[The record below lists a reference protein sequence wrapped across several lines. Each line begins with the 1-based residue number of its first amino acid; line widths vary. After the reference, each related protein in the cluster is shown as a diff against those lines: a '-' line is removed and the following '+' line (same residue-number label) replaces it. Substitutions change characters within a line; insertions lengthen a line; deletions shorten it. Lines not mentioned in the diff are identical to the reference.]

1 MVSKVKK
8 YFSEF
13 KLLMSEIPAWALTM
27 FVVSIVLMNLF
38 ANKSI
43 NLPIS
48 WLALDCGIIFA
59 WAPFLSMDL
68 IVKHF
73 GAKASIKVSLLATA
87 INVVVSVLFF
97 IAAVIPGMWGES
109 FNFVDMN
116 TVNQALDNTVGG
128 NWYILFGSTVAFI
141 VASIVNAITNEFVGK
156 LSKKDTYGMFTI
168 RTYVSTFIGQF
179 VDNLVFS
186 LIVSQILFGWTLTQC
201 FFCALTGAIVE
212 LMMEA
217 LFTPIGWRVCK
228 KWKERNVGQNYLSH
242 VTG

>member
-1 MVSKVKK
+1 MLSKVRK

-13 KLLMSEIPAWALTM
+13 KLLLSEIPAWVLTM

-43 NLPIS
+43 NLPFN

-73 GAKASIKVSLLATA
+73 GAKASIKISLLATA
-87 INVVVSVLFF
+87 INVVVSILFF
-97 IAAVIPGMWGES
+97 IAAIVPGMWGES
-109 FNFVDMN
+109 FNFVDG
-116 TVNQALDNTVGG
+116 TSINQALDNTVKG

-141 VASIVNAITNEFVGK
+141 VASILNAITNEFVGNI
-156 LSKKDTYGMFTI
+156 SKKDNYLAFTL
-168 RTYVSTFIGQF
+168 RTYASTFIGQF

-186 LIVSQILFGWTLTQC
+186 LIVSQVLFGWTLTQC
-201 FFCALTGAIVE
+201 IFCALTGAVVE
-212 LMMEA
+212 LLMEA
-217 LFTPIGWRVCK
+217 LFTPIGWKVCK
-228 KWKERNVGQNYLSH
+228 KWKDKNVGKEYLAH
-242 VTG
+242 I

>member
-1 MVSKVKK
+1 MLSKVRK

-13 KLLMSEIPAWALTM
+13 KLLLSEIPAWVLTM

-43 NLPIS
+43 NLPFN

-73 GAKASIKVSLLATA
+73 GAKASIKISLLATA
-87 INVVVSVLFF
+87 INVVVSILFF
-97 IAAVIPGMWGES
+97 IAAIVPGMWGES
-109 FNFVDMN
+109 FNFVDG
-116 TVNQALDNTVGG
+116 TSINQALDNTVKG

-141 VASIVNAITNEFVGK
+141 VASILKAITNEFVGNI
-156 LSKKDTYGMFTI
+156 SKKDNYLAFTL
-168 RTYVSTFIGQF
+168 RTYASTFIGQF

-186 LIVSQILFGWTLTQC
+186 LIVSQVLFGWTLTQC
-201 FFCALTGAIVE
+201 IFCALTGAVVE
-212 LMMEA
+212 LLMEA
-217 LFTPIGWRVCK
+217 LFTPIGWKVCK
-228 KWKERNVGQNYLSH
+228 KWKDKNVGKEYLAH
-242 VTG
+242 I